1 MHRRLDFKFRDISE
15 GSLARRK
22 GEVAL
27 KVSWYQV
34 TCPSCEIQSPEPPE
48 KMSGMQAV
56 WPSGTECIAKYNFHG
71 TADQDLPFSKGDVLT
86 IISVTKDPNW
96 YKAKNKVGREGIIP
110 ANYVQKREGVKAG
123 TKLSLMPWFHGKI
136 TREQAER
143 LLYPPETGLFLVRES
158 TNYPGDYTL
167 CVSCEGK
174 VEHYR
179 IIYSSSK
186 LSIDEE
192 VYFENLMQL
201 VEHYTSDPDGLCT
214 RLIKPK
220 VMEGTVAAQDEF
232 SRGGWSLNM
241 KDLKLLQIIG
251 KGEFGDVMLGDYHGN
266 KVAVKCIKN
275 DATAQ
280 AFLAEASV
288 MTQLRHSNLVQMLG
302 VIVEEKGGL
311 YLVTEYMAKGSL
323 VDYLRSRGRSV
334 LGGECLLKFSLDVCE
349 AMAYLE
355 ANNFVHRDLAARNV
369 LVSEDNIAK
378 VSDFGL
384 TKEASSTQDT
394 GKLPVKWTAPEALRE
409 KKFSTKSDVWS
420 FGILLWEIYSFGR
433 VPYPRIPLKDV
444 VPRVEKGYKMES
456 PDGCP
461 QIVYEVMK
469 KCWTLD
475 PAHRPAFHQLREQLE
490 HIKASELYL

>member
-1 MHRRLDFKFRDISE
+1 MS
-15 GSLARRK
+15 A
-22 GEVAL
+22 
-27 KVSWYQV
+27 
-34 TCPSCEIQSPEPPE
+34 IQAS
-48 KMSGMQAV
+48 

-71 TADQDLPFSKGDVLT
+71 TAEQDLPFCKGDVLT
-86 IISVTKDPNW
+86 IVAVTKDPNW

-179 IIYSSSK
+179 IMYHASK

-201 VEHYTSDPDGLCT
+201 VEHYTTDADGLCT

-232 SRGGWSLNM
+232 YRSGWALNM
-241 KDLKLLQIIG
+241 KELKLLQTIG
-251 KGEFGDVMLGDYHGN
+251 KGEFGDVMLGDYRGN

-288 MTQLRHSNLVQMLG
+288 MTQLRHSNLVQLLG

-311 YLVTEYMAKGSL
+311 YIVTEYMAKVGAPQPQPA
-323 VDYLRSRGRSV
+323 
-334 LGGECLLKFSLDVCE
+334 C
-349 AMAYLE
+349 
-355 ANNFVHRDLAARNV
+355 
-369 LVSEDNIAK
+369 
-378 VSDFGL
+378 
-384 TKEASSTQDT
+384 
-394 GKLPVKWTAPEALRE
+394 PTAP
-409 KKFSTKSDVWS
+409 
-420 FGILLWEIYSFGR
+420 
-433 VPYPRIPLKDV
+433 PL
-444 VPRVEKGYKMES
+444 
-456 PDGCP
+456 CP
-461 QIVYEVMK
+461 
-469 KCWTLD
+469 C
-475 PAHRPAFHQLREQLE
+475 
-490 HIKASELYL
+490 

>member
-1 MHRRLDFKFRDISE
+1 MS
-15 GSLARRK
+15 A
-22 GEVAL
+22 
-27 KVSWYQV
+27 
-34 TCPSCEIQSPEPPE
+34 IQ
-48 KMSGMQAV
+48 AA

-71 TADQDLPFSKGDVLT
+71 TAEQDLPFCKGDVLT
-86 IISVTKDPNW
+86 IVAVTKDPNW

-123 TKLSLMPWFHGKI
+123 TKLSLMPTVPAAGLTWGRDPLHTWLEAGI
-136 TREQAER
+136 T
-143 LLYPPETGLFLVRES
+143 ES
-158 TNYPGDYTL
+158 EPL
-167 CVSCEGK
+167 
-174 VEHYR
+174 
-179 IIYSSSK
+179 
-186 LSIDEE
+186 
-192 VYFENLMQL
+192 
-201 VEHYTSDPDGLCT
+201 HYTSDADGLCT

-232 SRGGWSLNM
+232 FRSGWALNM
-241 KDLKLLQIIG
+241 KDLKLLQTIG
-251 KGEFGDVMLGDYHGN
+251 KGEFGDVMLGDYRGN

-288 MTQLRHSNLVQMLG
+288 MTQLRHSNLVQLLG

-311 YLVTEYMAKGSL
+311 YIVTEYMAKGSL

-334 LGGECLLKFSLDVCE
+334 LGGDCLLKFSLDVCE
-349 AMAYLE
+349 AMEYLE
-355 ANNFVHRDLAARNV
+355 GNNFVHRDLAARNV
-369 LVSEDNIAK
+369 LVSEDNVAK

-444 VPRVEKGYKMES
+444 VPRVEKGYKMDA

-461 QIVYEVMK
+461 PAVYEVMK
-469 KCWTLD
+469 NCWHLD
-475 PAHRPAFHQLREQLE
+475 AATRPSFLQLREQLE
-490 HIKASELYL
+490 HIKTHELHL

>member
-1 MHRRLDFKFRDISE
+1 
-15 GSLARRK
+15 
-22 GEVAL
+22 
-27 KVSWYQV
+27 
-34 TCPSCEIQSPEPPE
+34 
-48 KMSGMQAV
+48 MSTVQPA
-56 WPSGTECIAKYNFHG
+56 WPTGTECIAKYNFSA

-86 IISVTKDPNW
+86 IITVTKDPNW

-110 ANYVQKREGVKAG
+110 ANYVQKREGVKSG

-167 CVSCEGK
+167 CVSCDGK

-179 IIYSSSK
+179 IIYKASK

-192 VYFENLMQL
+192 AFFDNLMQL
-201 VEHYTSDPDGLCT
+201 VEHYTLDADGLCT
-214 RLIKPK
+214 RLVKPK
-220 VMEGTVAAQDEF
+220 LMEGTVAAQDEF
-232 SRGGWSLNM
+232 SRSGWALHR

-251 KGEFGDVMLGDYHGN
+251 KGEFGDVMLGEYQGN

-280 AFLAEASV
+280 AFVAEALV
-288 MTQLRHSNLVQMLG
+288 MTQLRHKNLVQLLG
-302 VIVEEKGGL
+302 VILEDNSSL
-311 YLVTEYMAKGSL
+311 YIVTEFMAKGSL
-323 VDYLRSRGRSV
+323 VDYLRSRGRAV
-334 LGGECLLKFSLDVCE
+334 LGGECLLKFSLDVSE
-349 AMAYLE
+349 AMEYLE
-355 ANNFVHRDLAARNV
+355 DNNFVHRDLAARNV
-369 LVSEDNIAK
+369 LVSDDNIAK

-384 TKEASSTQDT
+384 TKEASATLDT

-409 KKFSTKSDVWS
+409 KPPSPTHPEVADWLRADEVKDCGLPTHDMEKLPVKWTSPEAIREKNFSTKSDVWS

-461 QIVYEVMK
+461 HVVYEVMK
-469 KCWTLD
+469 QCWNLD
-475 PAHRPAFHQLREQLE
+475 PHTRPTFRKLREQLE
-490 HIKASELYL
+490 HIKAKELYL